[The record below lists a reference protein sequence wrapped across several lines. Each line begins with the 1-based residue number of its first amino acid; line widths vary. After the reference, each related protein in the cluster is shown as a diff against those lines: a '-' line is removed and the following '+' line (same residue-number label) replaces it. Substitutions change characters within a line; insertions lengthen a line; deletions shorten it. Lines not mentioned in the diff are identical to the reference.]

1 MLCYTYI
8 ACLVLSNKTNPFH
21 FAIFKT
27 CLDFDQSAGSR
38 RLGWGH
44 RAKGRGVINSSLY
57 SHMIKRQRL
66 QYFDKRSCTKACHLA
81 ALLATAVT
89 RGGTPSGPFRATAIL
104 SASGVSK
111 RLPTTSVYTALSR
124 STFPPLQFIRP
135 CLKAPSHHFSF
146 TALSHR

>member
-1 MLCYTYI
+1 MLILIASPLQQWLHEDSTMLCYTYI

-66 QYFDKRSCTKACHLA
+66 QYFEVFL
-81 ALLATAVT
+81 
-89 RGGTPSGPFRATAIL
+89 SGNL
-104 SASGVSK
+104 
-111 RLPTTSVYTALSR
+111 
-124 STFPPLQFIRP
+124 
-135 CLKAPSHHFSF
+135 
-146 TALSHR
+146 